1 VIFHKSFRQNL
12 VNLVIRLIKC
22 KKINKPGYNTNFSQ
36 SVTPGLSLRQK
47 TKRNNHLNV
56 NSCKRKTSSENIQ
69 ATKSTQNQT
78 EDHDAKKKKSI
89 FSNFINRV
97 ILKPVKN
104 KQNLNEIQMNNN
116 LKSMHISH
124 KYIDGDDVN
133 NEKDVLI
140 FDKIENDDSNASK
153 KKNCDLLDIGNDS

>member
-1 VIFHKSFRQNL
+1 VVFHISFRQNL

-56 NSCKRKTSSENIQ
+56 NSYKRKTSTENIQ
-69 ATKSTQNQT
+69 ATKSTHNQA

-104 KQNLNEIQMNNN
+104 KQNLNEIQMNNS
-116 LKSMHISH
+116 LKSTHISH
-124 KYIDGDDVN
+124 KYIVGDDVN

-140 FDKIENDDSNASK
+140 FDKIVNDDCNANK
-153 KKNCDLLDIGNDS
+153 KKNCDLLDICNS